1 MGVWG
6 IILGRWGW
14 LGVGGLG
21 ALFGVGGGGGGWLGK
36 YFGWVKVDR
45 GE

>member
-1 MGVWG
+1 MGMGVWG
-6 IILGRWGW
+6 IILGRW
-14 LGVGGLG
+14 
-21 ALFGVGGGGGGWLGK
+21 GWLGK